1 MTQDRAQLLITA
13 VDQTRSAFDSIRGNL
28 AKLGD
33 ESNRVKGLLAGLGVS
48 LSVAGFATMIKSAI
62 DAADHLNKLSQKIGI
77 SVEALSTLRFAAQL
91 SDVSLETLQKGIKGL
106 SQNIAEANTGVGDG
120 AQVFDALGISV
131 KNADGS
137 MKSTEAVLLQMA
149 DVFANLEDGAVKTAL
164 AVKLFGKSGMDM
176 IPFLN
181 QGAAG
186 INQLTAEAERLGL
199 KLTTEKIGRAHV

>member
-48 LSVAGFATMIKSAI
+48 LSVAGFAAMIKNAI

-106 SQNIAEANTGVGDG
+106 SQNITEANTGIGDG
-120 AQVFDALGISV
+120 AQVFEALGDLRQERRRQHEV
-131 KNADGS
+131 HRGGAAAGGRC
-137 MKSTEAVLLQMA
+137 LRQPGGRRGQ
-149 DVFANLEDGAVKTAL
+149 DGAGRQ
-164 AVKLFGKSGMDM
+164 AVR
-176 IPFLN
+176 
-181 QGAAG
+181 Q
-186 INQLTAEAERLGL
+186 ERHGHDPVP
-199 KLTTEKIGRAHV
+199 EPGGGGHHVN